1 MYIYIEREKDT
12 FLLLLIEYMHLLH
25 DRNRL
30 EFLTEVP
37 NSVIFLL
44 FNAFKT
50 GALYTPFFSNFGLI
64 PNCLEKAMSHFPRN
78 SYTFFLTSDKIVF
91 T

>member
-1 MYIYIEREKDT
+1 MYIEKERKRET
-12 FLLLLIEYMHLLH
+12 VLILLIEYMHLLH
-25 DRNRL
+25 NRNRL
-30 EFLTEVP
+30 EFLTQVT
-37 NSVIFLL
+37 NSVIVLL

-64 PNCLEKAMSHFPRN
+64 AICLEKAMSHFPRN
-78 SYTFFLTSDKIVF
+78 SYTFFLTSDKITF